1 MALLNASSDSFFA
14 LFAFLDALDACTADA
29 PAAATDVP
37 IAIAVDVAIA
47 IL

>member
-1 MALLNASSDSFFA
+1 MALLNAASESFLA
-14 LFAFLDALDACTADA
+14 LFAFPAALLACTADA

-37 IAIAVDVAIA
+37 IAIAADVAIA